1 MNDFPVC
8 FNRDV
13 LLAIY
18 PFWPGPLRSSLDRL
32 VLNRKPLTFRT
43 QVGHTLP
50 LLATFSSE
58 GTSVC
63 LKFVQI
69 VCRAPSAKF
78 LPKFF
83 IKSRYE

>member
-1 MNDFPVC
+1 MNDVPVC

-13 LLAIY
+13 SLAIY

-32 VLNRKPLTFRT
+32 VMNRKPLTFRT

-50 LLATFSSE
+50 LLPTFSSE

-63 LKFVQI
+63 LKFAQI

-78 LPKFF
+78 F
-83 IKSRYE
+83 IKNRYE